1 MIRRRVPCAAVTRA
15 ARFMSSSSDEVFQ
28 FQKSPIP
35 SHSRVVVT
43 GVGFV
48 TPCGIGQESLWDK
61 VLQGVSATRSLTRM
75 DLPPEHEGAFDSL
88 PSRVV
93 GKVDMDEVVRE
104 IQARTLRGVDAK
116 SPPFVQYASIAADE
130 ALRDAGWFPSSAA
143 ACDMTGVAIG
153 AGMSSTY
160 ELGQAGRLIEHG
172 KIRRLSPYFVP
183 RILVNAAAG
192 AVSMS
197 YDLHG
202 PNHAASTACATGAH
216 AIGDAFRMIQ
226 RGDARVM
233 IAGGTESCVDAIS
246 LSGFARIKAL
256 STAFHDS
263 PETASRPFD
272 KDRDGF
278 VLSEGASMLVLE
290 DADHALARGARIYCE
305 IIGYGM
311 SSDAYHVTKPRED
324 GYGARLAMQRALSVA
339 GCDPE
344 DVSYINAHAT
354 STPIGDLAEL
364 HAIQSVFFDSAL
376 QRGPRRHPLYVS
388 SSKGT
393 LGHLLGAAGAV
404 EAAISCLA
412 CYHRQCPPTANLN
425 KTDITT
431 VSGCEL
437 VSKDPV
443 NLQDETP
450 RVAVMSNSFGFGGTN
465 TSLLFTSTN
474 T

>member
-28 FQKSPIP
+28 FRKSPTP

-183 RILVNAAAG
+183 
-192 AVSMS
+192 
-197 YDLHG
+197 
-202 PNHAASTACATGAH
+202 PSTACATGAH

-290 DADHALARGARIYCE
+290 DADHAIARGARIYCE

-425 KTDITT
+425 ETDITT

-437 VSKDPV
+437 VSKHPV

-450 RVAVMSNSFGFGGTN
+450 RMAVMSNSFGFGGTN
-465 TSLLFTSTN
+465 TSLLFTSTY

>member
-1 MIRRRVPCAAVTRA
+1 
-15 ARFMSSSSDEVFQ
+15 
-28 FQKSPIP
+28 
-35 SHSRVVVT
+35 
-43 GVGFV
+43 
-48 TPCGIGQESLWDK
+48 
-61 VLQGVSATRSLTRM
+61 M
-75 DLPPEHEGAFDSL
+75 DAD
-88 PSRVV
+88 
-93 GKVDMDEVVRE
+93 DIVRE
-104 IQARTLRGVDAK
+104 IRERALRGVDAK

-130 ALRDAGWFPSSAA
+130 ALRDAGWFPSSPS
-143 ACDMTGVAIG
+143 ACDTTGVAIG

-197 YDLHG
+197 YNLHG

-246 LSGFARIKAL
+246 ISGFARIKAL

-290 DADHALARGARIYCE
+290 DASHALARGARIYCE

-339 GCDPE
+339 GCDPG

-354 STPIGDLAEL
+354 STPLGDRAEL
-364 HAIQSVFFDSAL
+364 HAIQSLFFDSD
-376 QRGPRRHPLYVS
+376 RPRKGHPLYVS

-412 CYHRQCPPTANLN
+412 CYHRRCPPTANLHE
-425 KTDITT
+425 TDITT
-431 VSGCEL
+431 VPGCEL
-437 VSKDPV
+437 VSKHPV
-443 NLQDETP
+443 SLRDAP
-450 RVAVMSNSFGFGGTN
+450 RMAVMSNSFGFGGTN

-474 T
+474 TNAAAAAAPL